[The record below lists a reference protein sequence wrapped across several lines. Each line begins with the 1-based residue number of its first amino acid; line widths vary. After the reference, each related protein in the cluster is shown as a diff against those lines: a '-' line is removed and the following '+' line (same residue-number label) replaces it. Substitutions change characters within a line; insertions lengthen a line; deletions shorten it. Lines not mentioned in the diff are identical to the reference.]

1 MARDGARSLSGGAVI
16 ETRLC
21 ARLLGLK
28 LLVIDGAI
36 TVWPAPRPEPSV
48 PLAAVRWT
56 EVADHPAV
64 GTRGSAEP
72 AGGRLQATAERLDGT
87 ADRLRRLTTAPR

>member
-21 ARLLGLK
+21 ARLLGVK

-36 TVWPAPRPEPSV
+36 TVWPAAR
-48 PLAAVRWT
+48 L
-56 EVADHPAV
+56 EVAEPPAV
-64 GTRGSAEP
+64 VLLSASGEP

-87 ADRLRRLTTAPR
+87 ADRLRRLTAGSR